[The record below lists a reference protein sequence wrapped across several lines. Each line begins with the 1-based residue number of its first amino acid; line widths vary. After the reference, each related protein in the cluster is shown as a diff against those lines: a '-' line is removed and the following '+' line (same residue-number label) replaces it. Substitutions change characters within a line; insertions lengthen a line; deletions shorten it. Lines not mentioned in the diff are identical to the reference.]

1 MESESVQLILGAKFA
16 LVTSPTC
23 SDSYSKV
30 EFLSSCIDI
39 IMQLLCLLC
48 FSINVDNT
56 TRDDPKYIC
65 AVGFEP
71 NPNHVA
77 PLREIELSF
86 AKCGWRAHFF
96 TKTAV
101 SNYTGTTQFYTDNE
115 MGHKVSQ

>member
-1 MESESVQLILGAKFA
+1 MSLCIHITKQLR
-16 LVTSPTC
+16 
-23 SDSYSKV
+23 
-30 EFLSSCIDI
+30 
-39 IMQLLCLLC
+39 CLLS

-65 AVGFEP
+65 AIGFEP

-101 SNYTGTTQFYTDNE
+101 SNYTGTTQFYTDNA